1 MKRRISDLTIRR
13 STLLLAIS
21 LLVLAMSGCVYY
33 NTFYNARKAFNIAEN
48 ARKEGLKRGHPSIN
62 AGQYNIA
69 IEKSLK
75 VIENHPNS
83 KWYDDALYVLGV
95 SYFQTGQYLK
105 SERRMR
111 ELLANYPES
120 QFIKEV
126 NLYLAKAKLQQN
138 EMAEAMTLFEV
149 LLSDEYDRSI
159 RAEAGMAIGEYHYE
173 NRDYDLAEPYF
184 LFVRDSVGTNE
195 EVEKAQE
202 FVADAYFNS
211 FQFDKALGAYLQV
224 LGLEP
229 EKDLKYHA
237 LYSAAICSYRLQRI
251 ADGMDYLKQ
260 LSDDELYFDS
270 LAVLKLATAYGYEL
284 DEDIEGAISIYEE
297 VSLDEANSRAAGEAN
312 LNLGLI
318 YQYEYDDLKKA
329 KEYYDLSTRLSRSS
343 DIGRLALQK
352 SSDIGKIETYAR
364 SLTIDSA
371 TTQTQIDEAAHTQY
385 LLSELYWF
393 QLNKPD
399 SAMLEMQYL
408 IDSFPTAY
416 EVPKAMLALSRMY
429 TEGTNDSTAA
439 DSIIDLIIS
448 NYSNSDY
455 VGELMEMRNLI
466 GTEADTG
473 YAQVYIRQAEEF
485 IDEGQIDSARARY
498 QYVVDNFEDSKFF
511 LQAKF
516 ATIWLTEQYQSP
528 GDSSLIFAYNEF
540 VDSFPNT
547 FWSEEARKRTSYT
560 PQRSFRDELA
570 DQEVIDSTSQE
581 IAPVDGTA
589 DTSDYVDPYAAIYI
603 GPDGDSITL
612 LYPEVKPTV
621 FREEFEFPLEAY
633 RVQWIQM
640 DFYFQIK
647 LDFSGR
653 VEDLRLMTPSS
664 IEELDNRLL
673 RYVQGM
679 IFDIAPMPIED
690 QGQWKVYKHQVQ
702 KPRELR

>member
-1 MKRRISDLTIRR
+1 M
-13 STLLLAIS
+13 
-21 LLVLAMSGCVYY
+21 MSGCVYY
-33 NTFYNARKAFNIAEN
+33 NTFYNARKAFNTAEN
-48 ARKEGLKRGHPSIN
+48 AREEGLKRGSRSIN

-95 SYFQTGQYLK
+95 SYYHVGQHLK
-105 SERRMR
+105 SERRIR

-120 QFIKEV
+120 KYVKEV

-138 EMAEAMTLFEV
+138 EMDDAMELFEV
-149 LLSDEYDRSI
+149 LLSDEYDRKI
-159 RAEAGMAIGEYHYE
+159 RAEAGMAIGEYHYD
-173 NRDYDLAEPYF
+173 NRDYNLAEPYF
-184 LFVRDSVGTNE
+184 LFVRDSVGSDE
-195 EVEKAQE
+195 EIEKAQE
-202 FVADAYFNS
+202 YVADAYFNT

-224 LGLEP
+224 LGLDP
-229 EKDLKYHA
+229 EKNVKYHA

-251 ADGMDYLKQ
+251 SDGMDYLKQ

-270 LAVLKLATAYGYEL
+270 LAVLKLTTAYGYEL
-284 DEDIEGAISIYEE
+284 DEDVDGAVSIYEE

-343 DIGRLALQK
+343 DLGRMALQK
-352 SSDIGKIETYAR
+352 SSAIGKIETYAR
-364 SLTIDSA
+364 SLMVDSA

-399 SAMLEMQYL
+399 TAILEMQYL
-408 IDSFPTAY
+408 IDSFPSAY
-416 EVPKAMLALSRMY
+416 EVPKAMLALSQMY
-429 TEGTNDSTAA
+429 TEDAGDTATA
-439 DSIIDLIIS
+439 DSIIDLILAT
-448 NYSNSDY
+448 YMNSDY
-455 VGELMEMRNLI
+455 IGEVMEMRNLV
-466 GTEADTG
+466 GTPADTG
-473 YAQVYIRQAEEF
+473 YAHVYIRQAENF
-485 IDEGQIDSARARY
+485 IDEDEIDSARSRY
-498 QYVVDNFEDSKFF
+498 QYVVDNFEDSKYY

-516 ATIWLTEQYQSP
+516 ATIWLTEEYQSP

-547 FWSEEARKRTSYT
+547 FWGDEARKRTSYK
-560 PQRSFRDELA
+560 PQRSFRDEIA
-570 DQEVIDSTSQE
+570 DSEVTDSVSQEVSPTDE
-581 IAPVDGTA
+581 VA
-589 DTSDYVDPYAAIYI
+589 DTSTYVDPFAAIYI

-612 LYPEVKPTV
+612 LYNDVKPTV

-633 RVQWIQM
+633 RVQWQQL

-679 IFDIAPMPIED
+679 IFDIAPMPLED
-690 QGQWKVYKHQVQ
+690 QGLWKVYKHKVQ